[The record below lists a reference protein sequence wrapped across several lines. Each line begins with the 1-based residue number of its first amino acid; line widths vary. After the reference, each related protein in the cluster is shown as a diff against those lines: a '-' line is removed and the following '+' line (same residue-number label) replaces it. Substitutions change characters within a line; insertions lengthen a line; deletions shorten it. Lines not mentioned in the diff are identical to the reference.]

1 MDDLKQYVQRDHQAQ
16 GEHYLRHVSAMTGEG
31 LHAKSAIAGEL
42 AHRDIEIARLTAERD
57 ALQAKLDAL
66 QEDADRY
73 RWLRDMDEDPVCSLA
88 AMWTDCKGS
97 ARSISKRVDA
107 AVDAARGKNTT

>member
-1 MDDLKQYVQRDHQAQ
+1 MDDLEQYAQRDDQAQ

-57 ALQAKLDAL
+57 ALQAKLDESQL
-66 QEDADRY
+66 N
-73 RWLRDMDEDPVCSLA
+73 LA
-88 AMWTDCKGS
+88 AEKLTSKHYSKVFRKVQRKYDALMMECCPDAMTPEQK
-97 ARSISKRVDA
+97 ARW
-107 AVDAARGKNTT
+107 GK